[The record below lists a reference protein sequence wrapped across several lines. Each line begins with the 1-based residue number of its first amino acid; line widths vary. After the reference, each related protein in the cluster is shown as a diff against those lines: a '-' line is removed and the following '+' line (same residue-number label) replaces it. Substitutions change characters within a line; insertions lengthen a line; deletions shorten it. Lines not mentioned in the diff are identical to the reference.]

1 MKISF
6 LYQLLFKKYFFCSN
20 VLQYYSIAPPMV
32 VHTNKHHRYVG
43 QLFSS
48 TSWICSVLGPN
59 KPRLKMD
66 FVVTNLEEAEKLEN
80 LGRIQVGQSEED
92 VLLLGAFLQTLR
104 WKLKKV
110 RQSDNENKYLSL
122 L

>member
-1 MKISF
+1 
-6 LYQLLFKKYFFCSN
+6 
-20 VLQYYSIAPPMV
+20 
-32 VHTNKHHRYVG
+32 
-43 QLFSS
+43 
-48 TSWICSVLGPN
+48 
-59 KPRLKMD
+59 MD